1 MNWDFMTK
9 KLSAVLLCA
18 FVFLFGCASG
28 SKREIMSPA
37 STPEWV
43 NDPMSA
49 CSEME
54 EICASSMGT
63 GQIGADGNARKAIA
77 LVFESKITSTMTTSK
92 TSRQESGAT
101 IEGKTQEFYSNDL
114 TESTDQMLEGVEIKK
129 RYQDKDGYYALASL
143 NKIKAAKRLS
153 SLIKEL
159 DEKLVPLN
167 KENKK
172 TNYGKMRK
180 LYLEREVL
188 NARHE
193 FLVGR
198 RVLSPVSFEEILKK
212 KNISLKNN
220 LVFIKVKDDAFLPM
234 VSRLVTERGFKIAKD
249 ESKADVAIIAN
260 VESKKEYLN
269 VDGFEKYAFNINL
282 NAADEKGEKLG
293 TIEFSIMAVGRSF
306 DQAKEKVRPDIERF
320 IEDHFDE
327 LNLE

>member
-1 MNWDFMTK
+1 MSWDFMTIK
-9 KLSAVLLCA
+9 FRAVLSLC
-18 FVFLFGCASG
+18 FLFLFGCASS
-28 SKREIMSPA
+28 SKTELKAPS

-54 EICASSMGT
+54 EICGSST
-63 GQIGADGNARKAIA
+63 GQGQIIADGNARKAIA

-92 TSRQESGAT
+92 TARQDSGET
-101 IEGKTQEFYSNDL
+101 IEGKTQEYYSDDL
-114 TESTDQMLEGVEIKK
+114 TESTNQMLEGVEIKK

-143 NKIKAAKRLS
+143 NKVKAAKRLA

-159 DEKLVPLN
+159 DEKLIPLN

-198 RVLSPVSFEEILKK
+198 RVLGSVSFEDILKK
-212 KNISLKNN
+212 KSITLKNN
-220 LVFIKVKDDAFLPM
+220 LVFIKTKDDAFLPM
-234 VSRLVTERGFKIAKD
+234 ISRLVTERGFKIAKD
-249 ESKADVAIIAN
+249 ESKADVEIVAN

-269 VDGFEKYAFNINL
+269 VDGFEKYAFSVNL
-282 NAADEKGEKLG
+282 SSADEKGEKLG
-293 TIEFSIMAVGRSF
+293 ALEFSIMAVGRSF
-306 DQAKEKVRPDIERF
+306 DQAKEKIRPDIERF
-320 IEDHFDE
+320 VEDHFDE

>member
-1 MNWDFMTK
+1 MTIK
-9 KLSAVLLCA
+9 ASALFLLLVLGAC
-18 FVFLFGCASG
+18 S
-28 SKREIMSPA
+28 SSQKSEIKAPS

-54 EICASSMGT
+54 EICGSSMGE
-63 GQIGADGNARKAIA
+63 GQIIADGNARKSIA
-77 LVFESKITSTMTTSK
+77 LVFESKITSTMTSSK
-92 TSRQESGAT
+92 TARQESGAA
-101 IEGKTQEFYSNDL
+101 IDGKTNEFYSSDL

-129 RYQDKDGYYALASL
+129 RFQDKDGYYALASL
-143 NKIKAAKRLS
+143 NKVKAAKRLA
-153 SLIKEL
+153 SLIKEI
-159 DEKLVPLN
+159 DEKLIPLN

-172 TNYGKMRK
+172 TNFGKMRK
-180 LYLEREVL
+180 FYLDREVL

-198 RVLSPVSFEEILKK
+198 RVQSSVSYEDILKK

-220 LVFIKVKDDAFLPM
+220 LVFIKTKDEAFMPM
-234 VSRLVTERGFKIAKD
+234 VLRLVTERGFKIAKD
-249 ESKADVAIIAN
+249 SAKADLELVAN

-269 VDGFEKYAFNINL
+269 VNGFEKYLFTIAL
-282 NAADEKGEKLG
+282 NSADEKGEKLG
-293 TIEFSIMAVGRSF
+293 AIEFSVMGVGRSF

>member
-1 MNWDFMTK
+1 MTLK
-9 KLSAVLLCA
+9 FSSVCFLFL
-18 FVFLFGCASG
+18 VFLFGCSSSS
-28 SKREIMSPA
+28 SKREIQAPT
-37 STPEWV
+37 TPEWV

-54 EICASSMGT
+54 EICASSSGQ
-63 GQIGADGNARKAIA
+63 GQILADGNARKAIA
-77 LVFESKITSTMTTSK
+77 LVFESKITSTTTSTK
-92 TSRQESGAT
+92 TSSQESGAT
-101 IEGKTQEFYSNDL
+101 IEGKTNEFYSDEL

-143 NKIKAAKRLS
+143 NKIKAAKRLA

-159 DEKLVPLN
+159 DDKLVPLN

-198 RVLSPVSFEEILKK
+198 RVLGQVSFEDILKK
-212 KNISLKNN
+212 KNITLKNN
-220 LVFIKVKDDAFLPM
+220 LVLIKTKDEAFMPM
-234 VSRLVTERGFKIAKD
+234 VSRLVTERGFKIAK
-249 ESKADVAIIAN
+249 EASKADLEIVAN

-269 VDGFEKYAFNINL
+269 VDGFEKYLFTVAL
-282 NAADEKGEKLG
+282 NSSDEKGEKLG
-293 TIEFSIMAVGRSF
+293 AIEFSIMGVGRSF